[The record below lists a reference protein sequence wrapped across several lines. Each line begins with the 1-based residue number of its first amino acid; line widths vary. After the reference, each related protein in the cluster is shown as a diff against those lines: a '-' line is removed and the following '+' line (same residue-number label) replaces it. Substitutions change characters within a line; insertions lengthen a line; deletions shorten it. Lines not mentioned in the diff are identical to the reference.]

1 MTSAQE
7 RKIRQTGCDVRF
19 DNLTRQLYSTDASI
33 YQIHPVGAAF
43 PKTAE
48 QASLVIYATADAGLS
63 ITPRGAGTSLVGNAI
78 GDGLIVD
85 FSRHN
90 RQIADLDLEKRSV
103 RVGAGVV
110 LDQLNDFLKP
120 HGFCFGPDVA
130 TSSRATLGG
139 MIANNSSGARCPIY
153 GTTADHVI
161 SLKIVLADGRIVTAG
176 EADSFPYDETASL
189 EAERQQILKI
199 VREHS
204 TEMAERWPPGLIK
217 RWPGYGIER
226 FLRVPNDLTKIL
238 AGSEGT
244 LAAIFSSEL
253 KISPLPHEKG
263 LGLIF
268 FASVAEAMQAT
279 VELLDLK
286 PAAIEHIDRPLL
298 DGTKGQLQFQAARDL
313 LELESKPCESILI
326 VEFYDDVSRNDGL
339 GSRRRMTAGN
349 PSLLGSSVTERLSI
363 LQSKKIGLRTKILTD
378 PAQMNM
384 VWSVRK
390 SGLSLLTGCIGPAK
404 PVAFIE
410 DAAVRPA
417 QLAEYVRGLQSI
429 MKPLGLTASYYGHAA
444 SGLLHV
450 RPVLDMHSAADLK
463 KFRQVA
469 DETSALVRQFKGSLS
484 AEHGV
489 GIARTEYM
497 RDQLGNQ
504 LLDVMREIKRAFDPK
519 NVFNP
524 GKIFACS
531 HGAMSPCPESREQRL
546 DTARRLPSHRIDN
559 HLRENFTRPLELPF
573 QPVLAFAFKDRS
585 FTGNLEQCNGC
596 GGCLKQSGIMCPT
609 FIATHDEVMSTRGR
623 ANIIRAALEH
633 GFGVRGHVRAFE
645 SGDMSPHSI
654 DALKSDELDAALSNC
669 LSCKGCTPEC
679 PSNVNLALLKAE
691 MLHARWRRDGLPLRE
706 RILSNV
712 DLLGKLGCRMP
723 RLTNRLLAFKAA
735 RIAMEKTIGISARRS
750 LPHYAS
756 ERFDRW
762 FSRHCRASVSDATNK
777 EGRSPDRPGGYKPP
791 LLGNR
796 GKVILW
802 DDTFVRYHEPHI
814 GIAAVKV
821 LEALGFEVAL
831 VKNRRCCGRPAFS
844 QGNLDAAAKLAKHN
858 LDLLSSLQHSNT
870 PILFLEP
877 SCWSMF
883 VEDYR
888 ELKIENA
895 ENFEGRCFLFEKFVA
910 DLLAQEPEALRFKHE
925 SRSRWVLIHPHC
937 HAKSILNPAFMGK
950 LAERLPGRK
959 ATMLDTACCGM
970 AGAFGALAEKYDL
983 SLQVAQ
989 RLLDQIDNQPHGTE
1003 VIASGTSCRHQIT
1016 DLTNLRPKHMAELL
1030 AEAL

>member
-1 MTSAQE
+1 MTLAQQQ
-7 RKIRQTGCDVRF
+7 RIRHTGCDARF
-19 DNLTRQLYSTDASI
+19 DNLTRQLYATDASI
-33 YQIHPVGAAF
+33 YQIEPVGAAF

-48 QASLVIYATADAGLS
+48 QASLVIHATADAGLS

-85 FSRHN
+85 FSRYN
-90 RQIADLDLEKRSV
+90 RQITDLDLEKRSV

-110 LDQLNDFLKP
+110 LDQLNEFLKP

-153 GTTADHVI
+153 GTTADHVL
-161 SLKIVLADGRIVTAG
+161 SLEVVLADGRVEKIGANH
-176 EADSFPYDETASL
+176 ESL
-189 EAERQQILKI
+189 VYEQAKVEKL
-199 VREHS
+199 VRAAS

-226 FLRVPNDLTKIL
+226 FLRVPKDLTHIL

-244 LAAIFSSEL
+244 LAAIFSAEL

-279 VELLDLK
+279 VELLDFK

-298 DGTKGQLQFQAARDL
+298 DQTKAQLQFQAARDL

-326 VEFYDDVSRNDGL
+326 VEFYEDV
-339 GSRRRMTAGN
+339 A
-349 PSLLGSSVTERLSI
+349 ERLSV
-363 LQSKKIGLRTKILTD
+363 LESKKIGLRTKILTD
-378 PAQMNM
+378 PAKMNM

-390 SGLSLLTGCIGPAK
+390 SGLSLLTGCVGPAK

-417 QLAEYVRGLQSI
+417 QLPDYVRGLQSI
-429 MKPLGLTASYYGHAA
+429 MKPLELTASYYGHAA

-450 RPVLDMHSAADLK
+450 RPVLDIHSAADLK

-524 GKIFACS
+524 GKIFADGS
-531 HGAMSPCPESREQRL
+531 EPDGHQ
-546 DTARRLPSHRIDN
+546 HKIDN

-623 ANIIRAALEH
+623 ANIIRAALEL
-633 GFGVRGHVRAFE
+633 GINGH
-645 SGDMSPHSI
+645 DP
-654 DALKSDELDAALSNC
+654 LKSAELDAALSNC

-691 MLHARWRRDGLPLRE
+691 LLYATHRKHGLPLRE
-706 RILSNV
+706 RILSRP
-712 DLLGKLGCRMP
+712 DTLGRIGCAMP
-723 RLTNRLLAFKAA
+723 RLANAA
-735 RIAMEKTIGISARRS
+735 LEYAPLRILIEKTIGLSAKRT
-750 LPHYAS
+750 LPKYTS

-762 FSRHCRASVSDATNK
+762 FSKRPVAAPSERRTNSNSAV
-777 EGRSPDRPGGYKPP
+777 GDRRY
-791 LLGNR
+791 NS
-796 GKVILW
+796 VILW
-802 DDTFVRYHEPHI
+802 DDTFVRYNEPHI
-814 GIAAVKV
+814 GKAAVKV
-821 LEALGFEVAL
+821 LEALGLKVSLARA
-831 VKNRRCCGRPAFS
+831 RRCCGRPAFS
-844 QGNLDAAAKLAKHN
+844 QGNLDAAAKLGAHN
-858 LDLLSSLQHSNT
+858 IGLLNRNGDER

-877 SCWSMF
+877 SCYSMF
-883 VEDYR
+883 ADDYR
-888 ELKIENA
+888 ELKIADA
-895 ENFEGRCFLFEKFVA
+895 EPIAKRSFLFERFVN
-910 DLLAQEPEALRFKHE
+910 DLLDREPHRACFDDRPE
-925 SRSRWVLIHPHC
+925 SVAIHAHC
-937 HAKSILNPAFMGK
+937 HAKSLLKPAFMAQ
-950 LAERLPGRK
+950 LVERLPGRTAK
-959 ATMLDTACCGM
+959 LLDTGCCGM
-970 AGAFGALAEKYDL
+970 AGAFGMMESKRQL
-983 SLQVAQ
+983 SLQVAAPMLEKI
-989 RLLDQIDNQPHGTE
+989 RAEGPDVT
-1003 VIASGTSCRHQIT
+1003 VVASG
-1016 DLTNLRPKHMAELL
+1016 
-1030 AEAL
+1030 